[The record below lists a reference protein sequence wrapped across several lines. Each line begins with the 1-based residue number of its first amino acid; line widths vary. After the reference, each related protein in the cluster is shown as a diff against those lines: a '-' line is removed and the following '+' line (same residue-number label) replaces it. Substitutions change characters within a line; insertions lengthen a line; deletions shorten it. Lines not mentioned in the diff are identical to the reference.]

1 MLIFRSF
8 VITVLAGLAFTA
20 QAAGIESFVGKSP
33 SRLLKQEKS
42 FAKAYTAAVKDAE
55 LPDWTRRAAVGFP
68 AEAIALDGKTLIL
81 VSACNPK
88 DCLDERLYALYEAED
103 QSITGFFFLPPDPSN
118 PSDTRIAFSRWFGKM
133 PSKPRSD
140 WLLERAMTD
149 LQPANTLPKQ

>member
-1 MLIFRSF
+1 MSSNEIADLTGKQHKNVLTDIRLMLANLGLSS
-8 VITVLAGLAFTA
+8 AGFSAVYKDQQL
-20 QAAGIESFVGKSP
+20 IERPCFN
-33 SRLLKQEKS
+33 
-42 FAKAYTAAVKDAE
+42 
-55 LPDWTRRAAVGFP
+55 LPKR
-68 AEAIALDGKTLIL
+68 ETLIL

-88 DCLDERLYALYEAED
+88 DCLDERLYALYEPED

-140 WLLERAMTD
+140 WLLDRAMTD